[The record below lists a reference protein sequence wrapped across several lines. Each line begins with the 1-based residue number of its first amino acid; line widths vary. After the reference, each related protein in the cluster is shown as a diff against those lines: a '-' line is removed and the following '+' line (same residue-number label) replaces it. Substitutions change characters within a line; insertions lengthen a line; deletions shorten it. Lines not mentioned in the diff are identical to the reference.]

1 MSRQHLPGGLGSV
14 EREPKLPI
22 FDFKLTISLWDLE
35 VRGSAYKVLDSGLS
49 IADVPMAGE
58 DYALVVAP
66 TAWNWKLGGEGT
78 ANSASYMMLFSKP
91 CFSLFTFSQNFQI
104 II

>member
-1 MSRQHLPGGLGSV
+1 LGSV

-49 IADVPMAGE
+49 IADVPMAG
-58 DYALVVAP
+58 
-66 TAWNWKLGGEGT
+66 
-78 ANSASYMMLFSKP
+78 
-91 CFSLFTFSQNFQI
+91 
-104 II
+104 